1 MKNSGSTG
9 VTILIL
15 NEGDKRVVYSA
26 NAGDSRSIIF
36 SDGETKRLSYVPCFM
51 NLYDIVQDHKAIDES
66 EERRINNL
74 GGFIMNKRVIG
85 ILAVSRSFGD
95 HSCKRYVTAKPYVNR
110 MELTEN
116 SEFIV
121 LACDG
126 VYDVLEDADVA
137 KIVKREVKEV
147 VYIIIELINRE
158 MSKNVQKSSFK
169 KQSILVQQI
178 ILLQLLQA

>member
-1 MKNSGSTG
+1 
-9 VTILIL
+9 
-15 NEGDKRVVYSA
+15 
-26 NAGDSRSIIF
+26 
-36 SDGETKRLSYVPCFM
+36 
-51 NLYDIVQDHKAIDES
+51 
-66 EERRINNL
+66 
-74 GGFIMNKRVIG
+74 MNKRVIG
-85 ILAVSRSFGD
+85 ILAVSRSFGA

-147 VYIIIELINRE
+147 VYIIIELIYRE

-178 ILLQLLQA
+178 ILLQLL